1 SVLYGARECDS
12 DMRRTGF
19 IDDRNNSHKL
29 CVSRRAAEP
38 AGPPGDRESATYR
51 DDLCGCRLT
60 LIRRETHDVHEQLI
74 AIGGGKH
81 FGPHNTAVRI
91 TDHHGLLN
99 ESAQMRRLTRTGR
112 GTIMRIV
119 ASERTPIGPECG
131 ERESHDQHER
141 HHQACRSPA
150 MSLVHCLPSLK
161 RVVEP
166 PISPYSTHALLLCFT
181 MPSAIA
187 THQFFPCFAGRLCD
201 RSESLA
207 CEGSPREPNAGSRTC
222 TPWFGS
228 VFPRRHA
235 RVPPTQN
242 ASRFR

>member
-1 SVLYGARECDS
+1 MPQRLVRPESAPDALYAVRLSVLDGARECDS

-166 PISPYSTHALLLCFT
+166 FASTERGSDFLTLDSFAHLA
-181 MPSAIA
+181 PPP
-187 THQFFPCFAGRLCD
+187 FFA
-201 RSESLA
+201 SL
-207 CEGSPREPNAGSRTC
+207 
-222 TPWFGS
+222 
-228 VFPRRHA
+228 
-235 RVPPTQN
+235 
-242 ASRFR
+242 